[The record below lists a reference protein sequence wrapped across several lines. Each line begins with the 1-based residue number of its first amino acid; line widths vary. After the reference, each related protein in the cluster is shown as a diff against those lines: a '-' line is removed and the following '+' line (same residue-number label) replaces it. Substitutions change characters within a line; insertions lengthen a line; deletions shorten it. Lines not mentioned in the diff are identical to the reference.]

1 MIKSFHNEFK
11 QHNIIQSQ
19 SFIEE
24 KENFCIECMII
35 DYHHA
40 NVFVGMHGAGMTNM
54 IFMPKGSL
62 IIEIVGEFTDVNMPL
77 CGYYGTLAAV
87 MGHHHYLYAIDWKD
101 SCHMNMDLCF
111 DPSIPAKEAYQ
122 FYQDIHNHNSTR

>member
-1 MIKSFHNEFK
+1 MIRSFHQIFK
-11 QHNIIQSQ
+11 DHNIIESR

-24 KENFCIECMII
+24 REDFCIECMII

-87 MGHHHYLYAIDWKD
+87 MGHHHYLYAVQCID
-101 SCHMNMDLCF
+101 SCHSNMHLCF
-111 DPSIPAKEAYQ
+111 NPSIPAKEAYQ
-122 FYQDIHNHNSTR
+122 FYLEIQKNNL